1 MSNMFFKEKYDV
13 VIIGAGISGL
23 ASALSL
29 TRNKLN
35 ILVLEQ
41 HNLPGGVAT
50 SFVRG
55 GVEMEAALHEM
66 MSIGPSDAPLNV
78 EEFFRD
84 FGINIDWIRIP
95 DAYRL
100 VTNDLDIVVHAGTHG
115 EYQIPARDIALGCGC
130 NEKEY
135 NRILSF
141 LKCCKKIYDG
151 VNSSSK
157 RPMSKIKL
165 LSLYPSLVRTAGYSV
180 ADVFKRFQLPQKVI
194 DVLSAYWMYVGNKTS
209 DLPFTIYAFLLA
221 DYLGYGSYIPK
232 NTSFE
237 MSLKMAEKCEEL
249 GVQIEYNKQ
258 VEKILVENK
267 TIKGVRLKDGT
278 EIKCDYVISGSYP
291 NNVYTNMIEPKEE
304 VTPNMIKYVN
314 SKKIGCSCFSV
325 ILLLDKSAQELGI
338 TNYSTFYA
346 PNGMNLDEIW
356 DDAKKPG
363 PWNYITSVCVN
374 VVNPKATKEGT
385 CLYSMTFL
393 PLPESFNDVN
403 ELNYEEIK
411 NKNANY
417 FIELESKRLG
427 VDLKSHIM
435 EMVIETPISVAH
447 YVGSWNGSIYGFR
460 HTMDDHIVARL
471 SMKKNEQYISG
482 LAFNGAHQTSGDGM
496 APVINSGRA
505 GANDILLEMRMRR
518 MQKNAK

>member
-1 MSNMFFKEKYDV
+1 MGSIFFKEKYDV

-29 TRNKLN
+29 TRHDLN

-55 GVEMEAALHEM
+55 GVEIEAALHEM

-84 FGINIDWIRIP
+84 FGINIDWIRVP
-95 DAYRL
+95 EAYRL
-100 VTNDLDIVVHAGTHG
+100 VTPDLDVKVHAGCHG
-115 EYQIPARDIALGCGC
+115 EYEIPARDIANGCGC
-130 NEKEY
+130 DERDYRK
-135 NRILSF
+135 ILAF

-151 VNSSSK
+151 VNLSSK
-157 RPMSKIKL
+157 RPLSKLRL
-165 LSLYPSLVRTAGYSV
+165 LSQFPALVRTAGYSTL
-180 ADVFKRFQLPQKVI
+180 DVFNRFQLPEKVI

-237 MSLKMAEKCEEL
+237 MSLKMAKRCEEL
-249 GVQIEYNKQ
+249 GIQIEYNKC

-267 TIKGVRLKDGT
+267 KVKGVRLSDGT
-278 EIKCDYVISGSYP
+278 KIACDYVISGSYP
-291 NNVYTNMIEPKEE
+291 NKVYTQMVEPISEI
-304 VTPNMIKYVN
+304 TTNMIKYVN
-314 SKKIGCSCFSV
+314 SKEIGCTCFSV
-325 ILLLDKSAQELGI
+325 ILLLDKSKEELGI
-338 TNYSTFYA
+338 NDYSTFYA
-346 PNGMNLDEIW
+346 PNGMDLEKLWDE
-356 DDAKKPG
+356 ASTPG
-363 PWNYITSVCVN
+363 PWNYITSICTN
-374 VVNPKATKEGT
+374 VANPDASPEGT

-393 PLPESFNDVN
+393 PLPESVKNVTV
-403 ELNYEEIK
+403 ENYEEFK

-427 VDLKSHIM
+427 VDLKNHIL
-435 EMVIETPISVAH
+435 EMVIETPVSIAH
-447 YVGSWNGSIYGFR
+447 YVGSWNGSIYGFK
-460 HTMDDHIVARL
+460 HSMNDHIVARL
-471 SMKKNEQYISG
+471 SMKKDEQYISG